1 MHARRSQ
8 LSWCKRIQ
16 IKKERKSGKTK
27 QKARSTGGGSAPRP
41 SRSSSLEGRGE
52 GNARKK
58 KRRRGVSDGK
68 DPVPVTSLAEVE
80 RGESAE
86 VREALR
92 QQQIVQREEVRGKSQ
107 FLALGL
113 HAVTKALEKN
123 KLEVV
128 IVCKARSSALCDLS
142 FASCSSCV
150 DTRMNAFSSPFWQD
164 AEPTRLVQHIPV
176 QAFLTDTPLVVLG
189 GDLSLRL
196 GAIFGIRTV
205 IALGI
210 KVSGHQEMPPLPL
223 VVNIT
228 WWSH

>member
-1 MHARRSQ
+1 M
-8 LSWCKRIQ
+8 
-16 IKKERKSGKTK
+16 
-27 QKARSTGGGSAPRP
+27 
-41 SRSSSLEGRGE
+41 
-52 GNARKK
+52 
-58 KRRRGVSDGK
+58 SDGK

-128 IVCKARSSALCDLS
+128 IVCK
-142 FASCSSCV
+142 
-150 DTRMNAFSSPFWQD
+150 D

-210 KVSGHQEMPPLPL
+210 KKRIEHQHGELVEFLKAKATPLDIPWLLPAKAAHLLEREAPPVTLPL
-223 VVNIT
+223 QPLQVRRAHAKRPDKT
-228 WWSH
+228 PESGREKADGCS